1 MFAAYALALVILLIV
16 FRRVGR
22 LEVPIWA
29 AMCIGA
35 ALVLLA
41 GSISPQAALDSID
54 FPLILFLFGTFAIA
68 RALEISGL
76 LEDFAYRAFGRAENY
91 NGLLLIILFGAGLLS
106 AILMNDPFAVIG
118 TPLIILMSRKM
129 GTPPKPLL
137 LALAFSITIGSALS
151 PIGNP
156 QNLFIATKSG
166 MASPFIT
173 FAQYLLLPTL
183 VNLAIAYFVLKLF
196 YPGKAGG
203 GKFALNTRISMVR
216 DARLAFIGK
225 LSVALF
231 ALLIAARIAAG
242 IWGFESLLPLPA
254 ISLIGALPILLF
266 SRRRAEIARTLD
278 WETLALFCAM
288 FVLMQA
294 VWNEGLFQSI
304 LASLSL
310 DVKSIGVILL
320 SSAVASQ
327 FISNVPFAALYLPL
341 LSAAGAGAKEFIALA
356 AGSTLAGNLTPLG
369 AASNLIILA
378 SAEKRGERIT
388 FFEFL
393 KIGAVMTA
401 LNLIVVYI
409 FLSVL

>member
-16 FRRVGR
+16 LRRVGG

-41 GSISPQAALDSID
+41 GAISPQAALDSID

-76 LEDFAYRAFGRAENY
+76 LEDFAYKAFGRAENY
-91 NGLLLIILFGAGLLS
+91 SGLLIIILFGAGLLS

-118 TPLIILMSRKM
+118 TPLVILMSRKLGM
-129 GTPPKPLL
+129 DPKPFLF
-137 LALAFSITIGSALS
+137 ALIFSITIGSALT

-156 QNLFIATKSG
+156 QNLLIATKSG
-166 MASPFIT
+166 MSAPFLA

-196 YPGKAGG
+196 YPDKEKGR
-203 GKFALNTRISMVR
+203 KFGLNTNISMVR
-216 DARLAFIGK
+216 DSGLAFLGK

-231 ALLIAARIAAG
+231 VLLIIARIVG
-242 IWGFESLLPLPA
+242 GVLGFETLIPLPA
-254 ISLIGALPILLF
+254 IAIIGALPVLIF
-266 SRRRAEIARTLD
+266 SKRRVEVARTLD
-278 WETLALFCAM
+278 WETLVLFCAM

-304 LASLSL
+304 LASLAL
-310 DVKSIGVILL
+310 DVKSIGVILAV
-320 SSAVASQ
+320 SAVASQ
-327 FISNVPFAALYLPL
+327 FVSNVPFAALYLPL
-341 LSAAGAGAKEFIALA
+341 LAAAGAGTKEFIALA
-356 AGSTLAGNLTPLG
+356 AGSTLAGNLTPIG

-378 SAEKRGERIT
+378 SAEKRGERIS

-393 KIGAVMTA
+393 KIGVVMTA
-401 LNLIVVYI
+401 LNLLVVYI
-409 FLSVL
+409 FLVLL